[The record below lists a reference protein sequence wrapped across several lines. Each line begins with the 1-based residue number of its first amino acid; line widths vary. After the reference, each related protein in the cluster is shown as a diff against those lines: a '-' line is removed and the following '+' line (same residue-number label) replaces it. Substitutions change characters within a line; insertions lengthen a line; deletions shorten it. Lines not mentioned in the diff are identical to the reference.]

1 MADNTNEVQVNVSAE
16 ATMLNNFVAG
26 EVVETNTEKANASF
40 AALPEMELDRY
51 LKEMNEQT
59 LRSQTYI
66 SPKIDSAPDTTKV
79 DMVKLEKDFN
89 SFRDQLNVVLPK
101 NIKEIYSTITSLF
114 QELNDRDKETDPR
127 PVKPFLNDIFSTRSR
142 QINQPP
148 LWL

>member
-40 AALPEMELDRY
+40 VSLPDMELDRY

-66 SPKIDSAPDTTKV
+66 SPKIDSAPDTTKI

-101 NIKEIYSTITSLF
+101 NIEEIYSTITSLF

-127 PVKPFLNDIFSTRSR
+127 PVKPFLNDMFSTRSR

-148 LWL
+148 IWM

>member
-101 NIKEIYSTITSLF
+101 NIEEIYSTITSLF

>member
-101 NIKEIYSTITSLF
+101 NIEKIYSTITSLF

-127 PVKPFLNDIFSTRSR
+127 PVKPFLNDMFSTRSR

-148 LWL
+148 IWM

>member
-51 LKEMNEQT
+51 LKEINEQT

-101 NIKEIYSTITSLF
+101 NIEEIYSTITSLF

>member
-101 NIKEIYSTITSLF
+101 NIEEIYSTITSLF
-114 QELNDRDKETDPR
+114 QEFNDRDKETDPR

>member
-40 AALPEMELDRY
+40 AALPEIELDRY

-101 NIKEIYSTITSLF
+101 NIEEIYSTITSLF

-148 LWL
+148 LWM

>member
-26 EVVETNTEKANASF
+26 NLVETNTEKANASF
-40 AALPEMELDRY
+40 VELPEIELDRY

-59 LRSQTYI
+59 LRSQTYV
-66 SPKIDSAPDTTKV
+66 SPKIDAAPDTTKV
-79 DMVKLEKDFN
+79 DMVKLKKDFD

-101 NIKEIYSTITSLF
+101 NIDQIYSTITSMF
-114 QELNDRDKETDPR
+114 QDLNDRDKETDPR
-127 PVKPFLNDIFSTRSR
+127 PVKPFLNDVFVTRSK

-148 LWL
+148 IWL

>member
-1 MADNTNEVQVNVSAE
+1 MADNTNEVQVNVNAE

-26 EVVETNTEKANASF
+26 EVVETNTEKVNASF
-40 AALPEMELDRY
+40 VSLPDMELDRY

-66 SPKIDSAPDTTKV
+66 SPKIDSAPDTTKI

-101 NIKEIYSTITSLF
+101 NIEEIYSTITSLF

-127 PVKPFLNDIFSTRSR
+127 PVKPFLNDMFSTRSR

-148 LWL
+148 IWM